1 MIDTHIHASTQRT
14 FVRSVREATGYHLPA
29 RPMRLHLRSRWPSAD
44 RVVCLACA
52 AGGIFLAIVALL
64 EAYL

>member
-1 MIDTHIHASTQRT
+1 MIDTHTHASTQRT

-29 RPMRLHLRSRWPSAD
+29 RPLRLRSRWPSAD

-64 EAYL
+64 EVYS